1 MNILFNPVR
10 FLSLLII
17 ANGMLFFLSGPGYSA
32 YHTYFIVSASSLF
45 VRSKPGTDS
54 AVISQLKKD
63 SLLIDPGLTKI
74 LSKIENKSNFWYKIT
89 LGGGKEGYVFG
100 GFLYEAGGFDTK
112 NNDLLKIVCVNNNE
126 CGELIAFKNYVVI
139 NMIKNSNIM
148 GFNVYGRKK
157 ELNEYYSKYLSREAP
172 LYKTDESFSF
182 FAGLYGDNL
191 MIDEGTSPEMR
202 RIQLYNLTKREF
214 LYRGIYFN
222 TIEHVNE
229 NEIYVCAE
237 PPLTG
242 ITNRGLTGK
251 SFNFRLGKYF
261 GDKIIH
267 TSFDKLKGAIQEGDL
282 SEADALFSNRILNLT
297 TGKIRETN
305 IIQVTFTEGGGRLFR

>member
-1 MNILFNPVR
+1 MPPSVSSGARWGRN
-10 FLSLLII
+10 
-17 ANGMLFFLSGPGYSA
+17 NGQAAPARPDRRCQDRAGAAAPPATLDRRIDAMQQQDARRRRSA
-32 YHTYFIVSASSLF
+32 
-45 VRSKPGTDS
+45 RP
-54 AVISQLKKD
+54 
-63 SLLIDPGLTKI
+63 P
-74 LSKIENKSNFWYKIT
+74 
-89 LGGGKEGYVFG
+89 
-100 GFLYEAGGFDTK
+100 
-112 NNDLLKIVCVNNNE
+112 
-126 CGELIAFKNYVVI
+126 
-139 NMIKNSNIM
+139 
-148 GFNVYGRKK
+148 YGRKK
-157 ELNEYYSKYLSREAP
+157 ELNEDYSKYLSREAP